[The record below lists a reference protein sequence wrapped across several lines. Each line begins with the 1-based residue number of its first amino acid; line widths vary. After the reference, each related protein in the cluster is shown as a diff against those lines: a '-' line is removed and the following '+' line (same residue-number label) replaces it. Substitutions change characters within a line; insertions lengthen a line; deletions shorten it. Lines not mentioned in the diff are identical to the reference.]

1 MTRIV
6 LTWGAVLLV
15 APSTMAQLNLI
26 EIGGVPQ
33 SGNVALASL
42 GAVPHASSVISGYP
56 FHAISGLNDGWYGN
70 NGNINYGDGVGASG
84 ASWIPTTQ
92 TATAGITLA
101 SPNTLDRIAWGRD
114 SSMTWNER
122 TSGLYTVKVSTDAL
136 PFFDPNKAWQVVGS
150 VQLQDYTS
158 TDSLRHLYSFTPQ
171 PGVTDVKIDVTAYG
185 QSVCIEEIELY
196 AAVPEPGT
204 LAALSVGVALG
215 SGAKRRRKER
225 G

>member
-6 LTWGAVLLV
+6 LIWGAALFVTPL
-15 APSTMAQLNLI
+15 TMAQLNLI

-33 SGNVALASL
+33 AGNVALATL
-42 GAVPHASSVISGYP
+42 GAQPHASSVISGYP

-70 NGNINYGDGVGASG
+70 NGNINYGDGVGSSG

-92 TATAGITLA
+92 TATACISLPTPA
-101 SPNTLDRIAWGRD
+101 TIDRIAWGRD

-122 TSGLYTVKVSTDAL
+122 TSGLYIVKVSTDAL
-136 PFFDPNKAWQVVGS
+136 PFFDPGKTWQVVGS
-150 VQLQDYTS
+150 VELQDYTS
-158 TDSLRHLYSFTPQ
+158 TDSLRHLYSFAPQ
-171 PGVTDVKIDVTAYG
+171 VGVTDVKIDVTAYG
-185 QSVCIEEIELY
+185 QAVCIEEIELY

-204 LAALSVGVALG
+204 LMALSVASVLAA
-215 SGAKRRRKER
+215 GAKKRRKAR